1 MKTFKQFLNENKE
14 PLCEMSRVFSN
25 VNPYLTLWVENPTRY
40 NNQYFKLYNSNI
52 ISKAT
57 KVARI
62 SMLKPN
68 YLIHKN
74 DDGKENWI
82 LNNKEKRKLVNLLHS
97 KNEEYDILSNWQ
109 VIIATY
115 NRDNF
120 HIPFVN
126 LIMKN
131 ITFDD
136 YNEKVK
142 TIKGAISLDQ
152 SMPDYMKL

>member
-1 MKTFKQFLNENKE
+1 MKTFKEFLNENKE
-14 PLCEMSRVFSN
+14 SLYEMSLAFTDSLN
-25 VNPYLTLWVENPTRY
+25 KLAIWVENPTGY
-40 NNQYFKLYNSNI
+40 NNQYFKLYNNDSYVK
-52 ISKAT
+52 ST

-68 YLIHKN
+68 YLVHKN

-82 LNNKEKRKLVNLLHS
+82 LNNKEKRKLINLLHS
-97 KNEEYDILSNWQ
+97 KNEEYVTLSNWQ

-120 HIPFVN
+120 HIPFIN
-126 LIMKN
+126 LITKN

-142 TIKGAISLDQ
+142 TIKGAISLDRP
-152 SMPDYMKL
+152 MPDYMKL

>member
-1 MKTFKQFLNENKE
+1 MKTFKEFLNETKE
-14 PLCEMSRVFSN
+14 SLYEMSLAFTDSLN
-25 VNPYLTLWVENPTRY
+25 KLAIWVENLTGY
-40 NNQYFKLYNSNI
+40 NNQYFKLYNNDSYV
-52 ISKAT
+52 KAT

-68 YLIHKN
+68 YLVHKN

-82 LNNKEKRKLVNLLHS
+82 LNNKEKRKLINLLHS
-97 KNEEYDILSNWQ
+97 KNEEYVILSNWQ

-126 LIMKN
+126 LVMRN

-136 YNEKVK
+136 YNEKIK
-142 TIKGAISLDQ
+142 TIKGAIPLNQ
-152 SMPDYMKL
+152 PMPDYMKL

>member
-1 MKTFKQFLNENKE
+1 MKTFKEFLNETKE
-14 PLCEMSRVFSN
+14 SLYEMSLAFTDSLN
-25 VNPYLTLWVENPTRY
+25 KLAIWVENLTGY
-40 NNQYFKLYNSNI
+40 NNQYFKLYNNDSYV
-52 ISKAT
+52 KAT

-68 YLIHKN
+68 YLVHKN

-82 LNNKEKRKLVNLLHS
+82 LNNKEKRKLINLLHS
-97 KNEEYDILSNWQ
+97 KNEEYVILSNWQ

-120 HIPFVN
+120 HIPFIN
-126 LIMKN
+126 LVMRN

-136 YNEKVK
+136 YNEKIK
-142 TIKGAISLDQ
+142 TIKGAIPLNQ
-152 SMPDYMKL
+152 PMPDYMKL

>member
-1 MKTFKQFLNENKE
+1 MKTFKEFLRESDLILEMTKVISNK
-14 PLCEMSRVFSN
+14 
-25 VNPYLTLWVENPTRY
+25 NPNYSIWIENPSGF
-40 NNQYFKLYNSNI
+40 NNKYFKLYNNDSYI
-52 ISKAT
+52 KST

-68 YLIHKN
+68 YLVHKN

-97 KNEEYDILSNWQ
+97 KNEEYGILSNWQ

-120 HIPFVN
+120 HIPFIN
-126 LIMKN
+126 LVMRN

-142 TIKGAISLDQ
+142 TIKGAILLNQ
-152 SMPDYMKL
+152 PMPDYMKL

>member
-1 MKTFKQFLNENKE
+1 MKTFKEFLIENKE
-14 PLCEMSRVFSN
+14 SLYEMSLAFTDSLN
-25 VNPYLTLWVENPTRY
+25 KLAIWIENPTGY
-40 NNQYFKLYNSNI
+40 NNQYFKLYNNDSYV
-52 ISKAT
+52 KAT

-68 YLIHKN
+68 YLVHKN

-82 LNNKEKRKLVNLLHS
+82 LNNKEKRKLINLLHS
-97 KNEEYDILSNWQ
+97 KNEEYVILSNWQ

-126 LIMKN
+126 LVMRN

-142 TIKGAISLDQ
+142 ATKGAIPLDQ
-152 SMPDYMKL
+152 PMPDYMKL

>member
-1 MKTFKQFLNENKE
+1 MKTFKQFLKENKE
-14 PLCEMSRVFSN
+14 SLCEMSRVFSN
-25 VNPYLTLWVENPTRY
+25 VNPYLTLWVENPTGY
-40 NNQYFKLYNSNI
+40 NNQYFKLYNSNL

-82 LNNKEKRKLVNLLHS
+82 LNNKEKKDLVNLLKKPMKIYS
-97 KNEEYDILSNWQ
+97 FITNWQ
-109 VIIATY
+109 YMILVY

-120 HIPFVN
+120 DIDE
-126 LIMKN
+126 LDLLSGEISIKE
-131 ITFDD
+131 
-136 YNEKVK
+136 YNDNVK
-142 TIKGAISLDQ
+142 FIENALPLDLKI
-152 SMPDYMKL
+152 PDYMKL